1 MGAVSALVALSGCG
15 GGSTGRTSPESG
27 STGSSAAP
35 SSASRTS
42 STESSSSGPS
52 QTGTTSTTTTQP
64 VAHQAPAP
72 LPPRYPHVLGVAL
85 STQPTPFVPAVTWK
99 GQPVVWVARSPS
111 GVAMLSFKQPALQ
124 LRLHSGTTDAGT
136 IGWRYGPV
144 IAGLERKR
152 LVAAFN
158 GGFRLSVGV
167 GGFES
172 LGRTAAPLGDGL
184 GSVVTYIDGT
194 TDIGSWH
201 HEVPASGRTVAS
213 VRQNLPLL
221 IDHGTAASTL
231 DCVSCWG
238 ATLGGVIDPA
248 RSALGIQ
255 ANGHLIWAGAEH
267 ATVSTIADAL
277 LSAGVVRAVE
287 LDINPEWVA
296 GYLYGHGGGAG
307 PLDPVPV
314 VPGQQGIPGQFLEPW
329 SRDFFTIAAT

>member
-1 MGAVSALVALSGCG
+1 VA
-15 GGSTGRTSPESG
+15 
-27 STGSSAAP
+27 SSI
-35 SSASRTS
+35 R
-42 STESSSSGPS
+42 
-52 QTGTTSTTTTQP
+52 
-64 VAHQAPAP
+64 
-72 LPPRYPHVLGVAL
+72 
-85 STQPTPFVPAVTWK
+85 PTPFVPAVTWK
-99 GQPVVWVARSPS
+99 GQPVAWVTRSPS
-111 GVAMLSFKQPALQ
+111 GVAMLSFAQPSLQ
-124 LRLHSGTTDAGT
+124 LRLHSGTTDAGSF
-136 IGWRYGPV
+136 GWRYGPG

-158 GGFRLSVGV
+158 GGFRLNVGV

-172 LGRTAAPLGDGL
+172 FGRLAAPLSDGL
-184 GSVVTYIDGT
+184 GSIVTYTDGT

-201 HEVPASGRTVAS
+201 HEVPARGRPVAT
-213 VRQNLPLL
+213 VRQNLSLL

-231 DCVSCWG
+231 DCRSCWG

-255 ANGHLIWAGAEH
+255 PNGHLIWAGAEH

-296 GYLYGHGGGAG
+296 GYLYGHRGGTR
-307 PLDPVPV
+307 PLAAVAA

-329 SRDFFTIAAT
+329 SRDFFTIAAR